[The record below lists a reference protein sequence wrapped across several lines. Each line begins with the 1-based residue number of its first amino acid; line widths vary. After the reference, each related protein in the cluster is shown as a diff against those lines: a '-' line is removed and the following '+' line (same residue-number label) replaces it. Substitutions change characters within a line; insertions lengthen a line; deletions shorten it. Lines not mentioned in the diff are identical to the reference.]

1 MPLSLAEIID
11 KPNGRKSR
19 GDPLGPLR
27 RFAHHT
33 GSIAGISCRGA
44 RMVIGD
50 ARPEIPLIIEDVLP

>member
-1 MPLSLAEIID
+1 MPLWPAESLG

-19 GDPLGPLR
+19 GEPIGPLR